1 MTSLQKSLIDGLPM
15 DHLVRKW
22 WENRLD
28 GHPDFPWPECPVQSA
43 LDARMKRGDEGRVN
57 RTVLI
62 EALRRQYAE
71 AGLAEPAHVNALA
84 RTDART
90 VTTGHQLCLATGP
103 AFTVYKALTTLHLAR
118 QLEARWGT
126 PVIPVFW
133 LAAEDHD
140 FEEIRSLW
148 DGAGWHSWSS
158 EEAGGPVG
166 RMSADNA
173 ADTLAVWGRASG
185 LDKATVDR
193 VVSASSGTL
202 SQAMRRWIHDVLGQ
216 ELVVLDGDDPQLK
229 ATFADRMVQD
239 IEEGT
244 LHAEVSRVNAALESA
259 GHAPQVHVRETN
271 LFHLGEEGR
280 NRLVQH
286 GEGWYAGNTTW
297 ESTAAL
303 VGAVRTHPADFSPN
317 ALFRPLYQ
325 AFLLPDV
332 AVVGGL
338 AEVAYWLQLS
348 TAYAAFRLPAPALVP
363 RDGVRIAPRPWMELA
378 GRLGIGPDNLGE
390 SLEAWE
396 ARWLFRQDLPDVG
409 AWREAMDREAD
420 QARTAFSGVDA
431 TLSGSVE
438 AARAKIH
445 KLLDKLEGQ
454 GRRAIRRRHADELA
468 ELARLH
474 GWFHPEGVAQERVAN
489 VHALSTSWTGPEPL
503 MAMLD
508 RSFLEGHRGEVWSP
522 VLHELLDTEP

>member
-57 RTVLI
+57 RAVLI

-173 ADTLAVWGRASG
+173 ADTLAVWGRTSG

-229 ATFADRMVQD
+229 AAFADRMVQD

-280 NRLVQH
+280 NRVVQH
-286 GEGWYAGNTTW
+286 GEGWSAGNTTW

>member
-57 RTVLI
+57 RAVLI

-173 ADTLAVWGRASG
+173 ADTLAVWGRTSG

-229 ATFADRMVQD
+229 AAFADRMVQD

-280 NRLVQH
+280 NRVVQH
-286 GEGWYAGNTTW
+286 GEGWSAGNTTW

-420 QARTAFSGVDA
+420 QARTAFSGVEA

>member
-57 RTVLI
+57 RAVLI

-173 ADTLAVWGRASG
+173 ADTLAVWGRTSG

-229 ATFADRMVQD
+229 AAFADRMVQD

-280 NRLVQH
+280 NRVVQH
-286 GEGWYAGNTTW
+286 GEGWSAGNTTW

-390 SLEAWE
+390 SLDAWE